1 MELACTTT
9 LLRGDDERV
18 KLAVGELLDAAA
30 TKLRAPAL
38 ADARIDAPIRAY
50 VGQIFT
56 TLCMRGDWCENEW
69 CDAAVPHLL
78 TLMGESRGHGDA
90 CEDALARADEAAYQ
104 TELNEFYSEANWFDN
119 YGDTP
124 WAEAVFC
131 FKQSTDYWAGLQCYS
146 PRCAEP
152 TVASFTCGN
161 VTLSAKSF

>member
-1 MELACTTT
+1 MVFQLKSSHNAASPWSSRTTTT
-9 LLRGDDERV
+9 LRRGDDERV

-38 ADARIDAPIRAY
+38 ADARIDGPIRAY

-90 CEDALARADEAAYQ
+90 CEDALARADEAA
-104 TELNEFYSEANWFDN
+104 L
-119 YGDTP
+119 
-124 WAEAVFC
+124 AVAP
-131 FKQSTDYWAGLQCYS
+131 SASSAGPS
-146 PRCAEP
+146 R
-152 TVASFTCGN
+152 
-161 VTLSAKSF
+161 

>member
-9 LLRGDDERV
+9 LRRGDDERV

-78 TLMGESRGHGDA
+78 TLMGESCGPDGDA
-90 CEDALARADEAAYQ
+90 PEDALARADEAALAVRAECLERWAVKADGPA
-104 TELNEFYSEANWFDN
+104 ELGRAAAAGAVAPLDSR
-119 YGDTP
+119 DTDD
-124 WAEAVFC
+124 EAV
-131 FKQSTDYWAGLQCYS
+131 Y
-146 PRCAEP
+146 
-152 TVASFTCGN
+152 
-161 VTLSAKSF
+161 